1 MRVWLAVVVV
11 FGGGV
16 FGGGAPALRAQERP
30 ARIEL
35 YGGYDRVQY
44 NASPRISGHPLSESF
59 SANGLSGQIEYNVN
73 RRLGVVAEFSGY
85 ALARKG
91 FDTTHQLSY
100 LFGPRINLRYGRV
113 KPFAQAL
120 FGGLWVEDGFT
131 LGPFNAFGATMGGG
145 IDIGMTRHIA
155 IQAEYFLT
163 RIADGNNNR
172 QNNFRYGAGIVLTVG
187 GK

>member
-1 MRVWLAVVVV
+1 MQVPGSA
-11 FGGGV
+11 GT
-16 FGGGAPALRAQERP
+16 
-30 ARIEL
+30 
-35 YGGYDRVQY
+35 
-44 NASPRISGHPLSESF
+44 PLSESF

-73 RRLGVVAEFSGY
+73 GRLGVVAEFSGY

-100 LFGPRINLRYGRV
+100 LFGPRINLRYRRV
-113 KPFAQAL
+113 TPFAQAL
-120 FGGLWVEDGFT
+120 FGGVWVEDGFT
-131 LGPFNAFGATMGGG
+131 LGPSNAFGATMGGG

-155 IQAEYFLT
+155 IRPVQAEYFLT

-172 QNNFRYGAGIVLTVG
+172 QNNFRYGAGVVLMVG